1 MMRVNPSFSVLGG
14 FCKDSASVVCYS
26 LESVRDREIGGIVG
40 HQEHERRARAEA
52 PASIRCGIITISD
65 TRTPETDTS
74 GAAIRAGLENQ
85 GHTVVRY
92 AVARDEPAEIVALVR
107 ELIGV
112 GCQVILTNGG
122 TGISRRDSTFEAI
135 DGLLQ
140 KRLPGFGE
148 LFRMLSYADIGPAA
162 MLSRATAG
170 TLGDAL
176 IFCLPGSSGA
186 VRLALEKL
194 ILPELPHLVWEILR
208 QKG

>member
-1 MMRVNPSFSVLGG
+1 MG
-14 FCKDSASVVCYS
+14 Y
-26 LESVRDREIGGIVG
+26 
-40 HQEHERRARAEA
+40 QEHERRAQAEA
-52 PASIRCGIITISD
+52 PAAIRCGVVTISD

-74 GAAIRAGLENQ
+74 GAAIRAALEGQ
-85 GHTVVRY
+85 GHIVARY
-92 AVARDEPAEIVALVR
+92 AVVKDEPAEIVALVR
-107 ELIGV
+107 DLAGD
-112 GCQVILTNGG
+112 GCQVILTSGG

-135 DGLLQ
+135 DRLLE

-170 TLGDAL
+170 TFGSSL
-176 IFCLPGSSGA
+176 IFCLPGSTGA

-208 QKG
+208 QGTG

>member
-1 MMRVNPSFSVLGG
+1 MG
-14 FCKDSASVVCYS
+14 Y
-26 LESVRDREIGGIVG
+26 
-40 HQEHERRARAEA
+40 QEHEQRARAEA
-52 PASIRCGIITISD
+52 PKAIHCGIITISD

-74 GAAIRAGLENQ
+74 GAAIRAGLEGQ
-85 GHTVVRY
+85 GHVVTQY
-92 AVARDEPAEIVALVR
+92 AVVKDEPSEIVALVR
-107 ELIGV
+107 RLAAD
-112 GCQVILTNGG
+112 GCQVIVTNGG

-135 DGLLQ
+135 DSLLD

-170 TLGDAL
+170 TFGDAL
-176 IFCLPGSSGA
+176 IFCLPGSTGA

-208 QKG
+208 QNVGGAG